1 MSSIR
6 QPSQVELTRLHSIAN
21 RLGDEWDALSTRE
34 MVKRTLARDGFVRN
48 PALVSSFGADSAVL
62 LHMVSLINAD
72 AQVIFLD
79 TGFHFPETLAY
90 RNQLVDTLGLRNV
103 RSATAD
109 PIAEKRLDARRRL
122 HLSDANGCCQLRKV
136 SVLDRHL
143 RMNDAWISGQ
153 RRSEVSTRSSVALI
167 EVDEARGKLKFNPLA
182 NWSDSDIVAYKV
194 KHALPGHPLVAKCF
208 PSIGCK
214 PCTSAVKDG
223 EDQRAGRW
231 RGQQKLE
238 CGLHNRPN
246 IIASS
251 EYVA

>member
-6 QPSQVELTRLHSIAN
+6 QPSQVELTRLHSISN
-21 RLGDEWDALSTRE
+21 RLFNEWDALSTQE
-34 MVKRTLARDGFVRN
+34 VLKRALSKEGFVSN

-62 LHMVSLINAD
+62 LHMVSLIKPD
-72 AQVIFLD
+72 AQVVFLD

-90 RNQLVDTLGLRNV
+90 RSQLLETMGLKNV
-103 RSATAD
+103 RSASVD
-109 PIAEKRLDARRRL
+109 PIAEKRLDAGRRL
-122 HLSDANGCCQLRKV
+122 HLNDPNSCCQLRKV

-153 RRSEVSTRSSVALI
+153 RRSQALTRSSVALV

-182 NWSDSDIVAYKV
+182 NWSESDIAAYKAE
-194 KHALPGHPLVAKCF
+194 HALPEHPLVAKGF
-208 PSIGCK
+208 PSIGCR

>member
-6 QPSQVELTRLHSIAN
+6 QLSQVELTRLHSIAN
-21 RLGDEWDALSTRE
+21 RLRDAWDALPTLE
-34 MVKRTLARDGFVRN
+34 VLKRALSKDGFVSN

-62 LHMVSLINAD
+62 LHMVSLIKPD
-72 AQVIFLD
+72 AQVVFLD

-90 RNQLVDTLGLRNV
+90 RSQLVETLGLKNV
-103 RSATAD
+103 RSASVD
-109 PIAEKRLDARRRL
+109 PIAEKRLDAGRRL
-122 HLSDANGCCQLRKV
+122 HLSNPDSCCQLRKV

-153 RRSEVSTRSSVALI
+153 RRSQALTRSSVALV
-167 EVDEARGKLKFNPLA
+167 EVDEARGKLKFNPLFD
-182 NWSDSDIVAYKV
+182 WYDSDIAAYKAEN
-194 KHALPGHPLVAKCF
+194 ALPEHPLVAKGF

-223 EDQRAGRW
+223 EEQRAGRW

-238 CGLHNRPN
+238 CGLHNRSN

>member
-6 QPSQVELTRLHSIAN
+6 QRSQVELTRLHSIAK
-21 RLGDEWDALSTRE
+21 RLRDEWNDLPTQELLKRALS
-34 MVKRTLARDGFVRN
+34 RDAFVSN

-62 LHMVSLINAD
+62 LHMVSLIKPD
-72 AQVIFLD
+72 AQVVFLD

-90 RNQLVDTLGLRNV
+90 RSQLVDTLGLTNV
-103 RSATAD
+103 RSARVD

-122 HLSDANGCCQLRKV
+122 HRNDPDSCCQLRKV

-153 RRSEVSTRSSVALI
+153 RRSQSMTRSSVALV

-182 NWSDSDIVAYKV
+182 NWSDSDIAAYKAENALPV
-194 KHALPGHPLVAKCF
+194 HALVANGF
-208 PSIGCK
+208 PSIGCQ
-214 PCTSAVKDG
+214 PCTSAVRAD

-251 EYVA
+251 ECVA

>member
-6 QPSQVELTRLHSIAN
+6 QPSQIELTRLHSISN
-21 RLGDEWDALSTRE
+21 RLVNEWDALSTQEVLTRA
-34 MVKRTLARDGFVRN
+34 LSGDAFVSN

-62 LHMVSLINAD
+62 LHMVSLIKPG
-72 AQVIFLD
+72 AQVVFLD

-90 RNQLVDTLGLRNV
+90 RSQLVDTLGLTNV
-103 RSATAD
+103 RSARVD
-109 PIAEKRLDARRRL
+109 PIAEKRLDALRRL
-122 HLSDANGCCQLRKV
+122 HLNDPNSCCHLRKV

-153 RRSEVSTRSSVALI
+153 RRSQALTRLSVALV

-182 NWSDSDIVAYKV
+182 NWSHRDIAAYKV
-194 KHALPGHPLVAKCF
+194 EHALPEHPLVAKGF
-208 PSIGCK
+208 PSIGCR

-223 EDQRAGRW
+223 EEQRAGRW

>member
-6 QPSQVELTRLHSIAN
+6 QPSQVELTRLYSIAN
-21 RLGDEWDALSTRE
+21 RLGDAWGALSTQE
-34 MVKRTLARDGFVRN
+34 VLKQALSEDAFVKN

-62 LHMVSLINAD
+62 LHMVSLIKPD
-72 AQVIFLD
+72 AQVVFLD

-90 RNQLVDTLGLRNV
+90 RSQLVDRLGLTNV
-103 RSATAD
+103 RSATVD

-122 HLSDANGCCQLRKV
+122 HLSDADSCCQLRKV

-153 RRSEVSTRSSVALI
+153 RRSQSSTRSSVALV
-167 EVDEARGKLKFNPLA
+167 EVDETRGKLKFNPLA
-182 NWSDSDIVAYKV
+182 NWSDDDIAAYKV
-194 KHALPGHPLVAKCF
+194 EHALPEHRLVSKGF
-208 PSIGCK
+208 PSIGCQ

-231 RGQQKLE
+231 RGQRKLE

-251 EYVA
+251 ENVA

>member
-6 QPSQVELTRLHSIAN
+6 QRSQVELTRLHSIAN
-21 RLGDEWDALSTRE
+21 RLRDEWTDLPTQELLKRALS
-34 MVKRTLARDGFVRN
+34 RDAFVSN

-62 LHMVSLINAD
+62 LHMVSLIKPD
-72 AQVIFLD
+72 AQVVFLD

-90 RNQLVDTLGLRNV
+90 RSQLVDTLGLTNV
-103 RSATAD
+103 RSARVD

-122 HLSDANGCCQLRKV
+122 HRNDPDSCCQLRKV

-153 RRSEVSTRSSVALI
+153 RRSQSMTRSSVALV

-182 NWSDSDIVAYKV
+182 SWSDSDIAAYKAEN
-194 KHALPGHPLVAKCF
+194 ALPVHALVAKGF
-208 PSIGCK
+208 PSIGCQ

-238 CGLHNRPN
+238 CGLHSRPN

>member
-21 RLGDEWDALSTRE
+21 RLGDAWDALSTQEVLTRALSGDAF
-34 MVKRTLARDGFVRN
+34 VKN

-62 LHMVSLINAD
+62 LHMVSLIKPD
-72 AQVIFLD
+72 AQVVFLD

-90 RNQLVDTLGLRNV
+90 RSQLVDTLGLTNV
-103 RSATAD
+103 RSATVD
-109 PIAEKRLDARRRL
+109 PIAEKRLDAGRRL
-122 HLSDANGCCQLRKV
+122 HLNDPNSCCQLRKV

-153 RRSEVSTRSSVALI
+153 RRSQALTRSSVALV
-167 EVDEARGKLKFNPLA
+167 EVDEVRGKLKFNPLV
-182 NWSDSDIVAYKV
+182 NWSDSDIAAYKV
-194 KHALPGHPLVAKCF
+194 KNALPEHPLIAKGF
-208 PSIGCK
+208 PSIGCH

-246 IIASS
+246 IIVSS

>member
-21 RLGDEWDALSTRE
+21 RLVNEWDALSTQEVLTRALSRE
-34 MVKRTLARDGFVRN
+34 AFVSN
-48 PALVSSFGADSAVL
+48 PVLVSSFGADSAVL
-62 LHMVSLINAD
+62 LHMVSMIKPD
-72 AQVIFLD
+72 AQVVFLD
-79 TGFHFPETLAY
+79 TGFHFPETLVY
-90 RNQLVDTLGLRNV
+90 RNQLVETLGLKNV
-103 RSATAD
+103 RSASVD
-109 PIAEKRLDARRRL
+109 PIAEKRLDAGRRL
-122 HLSDANGCCQLRKV
+122 HLSNPDGCCQLRKV

-153 RRSEVSTRSSVALI
+153 RRSQSMTRSSVVLV

-182 NWSDSDIVAYKV
+182 DWSHSDIAAYKAE
-194 KHALPGHPLVAKCF
+194 HALPEHPLVAKGF
-208 PSIGCK
+208 PSIGCR

-223 EDQRAGRW
+223 EEQRAGRW

>member
-6 QPSQVELTRLHSIAN
+6 QLSQVELTRLHSIAS
-21 RLGDEWDALSTRE
+21 RLGDAWGALSTQEALERALCGDAF
-34 MVKRTLARDGFVRN
+34 VKN

-62 LHMVSLINAD
+62 LHMVSMIKPD

-79 TGFHFPETLAY
+79 TGFHFPETLVY
-90 RNQLVDTLGLRNV
+90 RNQLVEKLGLKNV
-103 RSATAD
+103 RSTSVD

-122 HLSDANGCCQLRKV
+122 HLSNPDSCCQLRKV

-153 RRSEVSTRSSVALI
+153 RRSQSMTRSSIAMV

-182 NWSDSDIVAYKV
+182 NWSHSDIAAYKAE
-194 KHALPGHPLVAKCF
+194 HALPEHPLVAKGF
-208 PSIGCK
+208 PSIGCQ

-231 RGQQKLE
+231 RSQHKLE

>member
-6 QPSQVELTRLHSIAN
+6 QPSQVELTRLHSIAG
-21 RLGDEWDALSTRE
+21 RLTAAWGSLSTHEVLSR
-34 MVKRTLARDGFVRN
+34 VLSGDAFVSN

-62 LHMVSLINAD
+62 LHMASLIKSD
-72 AQVIFLD
+72 VQVVFLD

-90 RNQLVDTLGLRNV
+90 RNQLAGTLGLTNV
-103 RSATAD
+103 RSATVD
-109 PIAEKRLDARRRL
+109 PIAEKRLDAKRRL
-122 HLSDANGCCQLRKV
+122 HLTDADSCCQLRKV

-153 RRSEVSTRSSVALI
+153 RQSQSSTRSSVALV
-167 EVDEARGKLKFNPLA
+167 EVDETRCKLKFNPLA
-182 NWSDSDIVAYKV
+182 NWSGSDIVAYKV
-194 KHALPGHPLVAKCF
+194 EHALPEHPLVYKGF
-208 PSIGCK
+208 PSIGCH
-214 PCTSAVKDG
+214 PCTSAVRVG

-231 RGQQKLE
+231 RGQEKLE

-251 EYVA
+251 ENVA

>member
-1 MSSIR
+1 MSLIKR
-6 QPSQVELTRLHSIAN
+6 PSQVELTRLHSIAN
-21 RLGDEWDALSTRE
+21 RLVDDWEGSSTQQRLSFVLSADAFA
-34 MVKRTLARDGFVRN
+34 KN

-62 LHMVSLINAD
+62 LHMVSQIKPD
-72 AQVIFLD
+72 AQVVFLD

-90 RNQLVDTLGLRNV
+90 RNQLVRTLGLTNV
-103 RSATAD
+103 RSATVD

-122 HLSDANGCCQLRKV
+122 HLSDADSCCQLRKV

-153 RRSEVSTRSSVALI
+153 RRSQSSTRSLVASV
-167 EVDEARGKLKFNPLA
+167 EVDDARGKLKFNPLA
-182 NWSDSDIVAYKV
+182 NWSDSDIADYKAR
-194 KHALPGHPLVAKCF
+194 HALPEHPLVSKGF
-208 PSIGCK
+208 PSIGCH
-214 PCTSAVKDG
+214 PCTSVVRDG

>member
-6 QPSQVELTRLHSIAN
+6 QPSQIELTRLHSITN
-21 RLGDEWDALSTRE
+21 RLRDEWNALPTQALLKRALS
-34 MVKRTLARDGFVRN
+34 RDAFVSN

-62 LHMVSLINAD
+62 LHMVSMIKPD
-72 AQVIFLD
+72 AQVVFLD
-79 TGFHFPETLAY
+79 TGFHFPETLVY
-90 RNQLVDTLGLRNV
+90 RNQLVETLGLKNV
-103 RSATAD
+103 RSASVD
-109 PIAEKRLDARRRL
+109 PIAEKRLDAGRRL
-122 HLSDANGCCQLRKV
+122 HLSNPDSCCQLRKV

-153 RRSEVSTRSSVALI
+153 RRSQSMTRSSVAFV

-182 NWSDSDIVAYKV
+182 NWSHSDIAAYKAE
-194 KHALPGHPLVAKCF
+194 HALPEHPLVARGF
-208 PSIGCK
+208 PSISCR

>member
-21 RLGDEWDALSTRE
+21 RLVNEWDALSTQEVLTRALSRE
-34 MVKRTLARDGFVRN
+34 AFVSN

-62 LHMVSLINAD
+62 LHMVSMIKPD
-72 AQVIFLD
+72 AQVVFLD
-79 TGFHFPETLAY
+79 TGFHFPETLVY
-90 RNQLVDTLGLRNV
+90 RNQLVETLGLKNV
-103 RSATAD
+103 RSASVD
-109 PIAEKRLDARRRL
+109 PIAEKRLDAGRRL
-122 HLSDANGCCQLRKV
+122 HLNDSDSCCQLRKV

-153 RRSEVSTRSSVALI
+153 RRSQSTTRSSVALV

-182 NWSDSDIVAYKV
+182 SWSHSDIAAYKAE
-194 KHALPGHPLVAKCF
+194 HALPEHPLVAKGF
-208 PSIGCK
+208 PSIGCR

-251 EYVA
+251 ENVA

>member
-21 RLGDEWDALSTRE
+21 RLVNEWDALSTQEVLTRALSRE
-34 MVKRTLARDGFVRN
+34 AFVSN

-62 LHMVSLINAD
+62 LHMVSLIEPD
-72 AQVIFLD
+72 AQVVFLD

-90 RNQLVDTLGLRNV
+90 RNHLVRTLGLTNV
-103 RSATAD
+103 RSATVD

-122 HLSDANGCCQLRKV
+122 HLSDADSCCQLRKV

-153 RRSEVSTRSSVALI
+153 RRSQSSTRSLVALV
-167 EVDEARGKLKFNPLA
+167 EVDETRGKLKFNPLA
-182 NWSDSDIVAYKV
+182 NWPDGDIAAYKAE
-194 KHALPGHPLVAKCF
+194 HALPEHPLLSKGF
-208 PSIGCK
+208 PSIGCH
-214 PCTSAVKDG
+214 PCTSAVRLG

-238 CGLHNRPN
+238 CGLHNRPS

>member
-21 RLGDEWDALSTRE
+21 RLRDEWTDLPTQELLKRALS
-34 MVKRTLARDGFVRN
+34 RDGFVSN

-62 LHMVSLINAD
+62 LHMVSLIKPD
-72 AQVIFLD
+72 AQVVFLD

-90 RNQLVDTLGLRNV
+90 RSQLVDTLGLTNV
-103 RSATAD
+103 RSARVD

-122 HLSDANGCCQLRKV
+122 HLDDPNSCCQLRKV

-143 RMNDAWISGQ
+143 RMNDTWISGQ
-153 RRSEVSTRSSVALI
+153 RRAQALTRSLVALV

-182 NWSDSDIVAYKV
+182 SWSDSDIAAYKAE
-194 KHALPGHPLVAKCF
+194 HALLEHRLVAKGF
-208 PSIGCK
+208 PSIGCH
-214 PCTSAVKDG
+214 PCTSAVRTG